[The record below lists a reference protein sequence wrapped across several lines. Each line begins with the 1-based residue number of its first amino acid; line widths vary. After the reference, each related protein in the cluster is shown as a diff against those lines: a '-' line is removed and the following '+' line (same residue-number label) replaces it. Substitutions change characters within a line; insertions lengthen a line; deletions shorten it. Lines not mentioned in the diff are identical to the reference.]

1 MGSTLYSTS
10 LVRTLYDFQ
19 QTGILCDIVIQLYD
33 CQLAAHSVVLAAAS
47 PKLKTMITGMN
58 DVDSKGPVLKIVELE
73 GYSASDAKLLLEYM
87 YTGKIAKPES
97 VKQLDDVM
105 SLFDALEMTRPTL
118 IFEEKFVNYQVLLV
132 ILQSYTILIRCIQIL
147 S

>member
-1 MGSTLYSTS
+1 MDLALYTTS
-10 LVRTLYDFQ
+10 LAKTLYDFQ

-58 DVDSKGPVLKIVELE
+58 EVDSKGPVLKIIELE
-73 GYSASDAKLLLEYM
+73 GYSANAKLLLEYL
-87 YTGKIAKPES
+87 YTGKMAKPES

-105 SLFDALEMTRPTL
+105 SLFDALGMTRPTL
-118 IFEEKFVNYQVLLV
+118 VFEDKKFVNFQL
-132 ILQSYTILIRCIQIL
+132 
-147 S
+147 